1 MKAERCTAALVV
13 EVKPNSGNSAM
24 TDQKTDQKSD
34 EKVPPPTLSGAPDRA
49 LELKVK
55 KHPEDEDAKVDLGS
69 DESMDA
75 SDPISTTQ
83 PGSSEP
89 APSSGYPEKKS
100 GD

>member
-1 MKAERCTAALVV
+1 
-13 EVKPNSGNSAM
+13 M
-24 TDQKTDQKSD
+24 TEQKTDQKRGQ
-34 EKVPPPTLSGAPDRA
+34 ETPTPPTLSGEPDRA
-49 LELKVK
+49 LEIRVK
-55 KHPEDEDAKVDLGS
+55 RQPDDEDAKVDLGS

-83 PGSSEP
+83 PGLSEP

>member
-1 MKAERCTAALVV
+1 M
-13 EVKPNSGNSAM
+13 
-24 TDQKTDQKSD
+24 TDQKSD
-34 EKVPPPTLSGAPDRA
+34 QKRDKKLPEPTLPGAPNRD
-49 LELKVK
+49 LEIKVK
-55 KHPEDEDAKVDLGS
+55 KHPEDEDAKIDLGS

-89 APSSGYPEKKS
+89 TPSSGFPEKKS

>member
-1 MKAERCTAALVV
+1 
-13 EVKPNSGNSAM
+13 M
-24 TDQKTDQKSD
+24 TDQKT
-34 EKVPPPTLSGAPDRA
+34 EKKKEGELPPPVLSGEPDQA
-49 LELKVK
+49 LEIKVK

-89 APSSGYPEKKS
+89 APSSGFPEKKS

>member
-1 MKAERCTAALVV
+1 L
-13 EVKPNSGNSAM
+13 EVKLISGKFPM
-24 TDQKTDQKSD
+24 TDQKTDKPNKD
-34 EKVPPPTLSGAPDRA
+34 EKLPPPALSGEPDQA
-49 LELKVK
+49 LEIKVK

-89 APSSGYPEKKS
+89 APSSGFPEKKS

>member
-1 MKAERCTAALVV
+1 MEDR
-13 EVKPNSGNSAM
+13 
-24 TDQKTDQKSD
+24 
-34 EKVPPPTLSGAPDRA
+34 KVDKKKDGDLPPPTLSGAPDRA

-55 KHPEDEDAKVDLGS
+55 KHPDDDDAKVDLGS

-89 APSSGYPEKKS
+89 APSSGFPEKNS